1 MTHGKRV
8 CLDFVVSKNPMKK
21 TTHFICAFLSMAA
34 PSMAATTIAEWN
46 FNTNGDAEGWTPSLN
61 SSALT
66 VASGLLTGTATNN
79 DPQLGRSGLTLSL
92 GIGQTWDQLVFRVR
106 ETQDEAPA
114 GTVSTFNGTGLVMQ
128 LNNSGAAGFIYNAPA
143 AFTGVASGDGFF
155 TVSLNISALPSDTT
169 ITSLRFDPIG
179 GAASNSNSE
188 TNGNTFEVDSISV
201 TAIPEPSSALLGGLG
216 LLCLLRRRR

>member
-1 MTHGKRV
+1 
-8 CLDFVVSKNPMKK
+8 MKK
-21 TTHFICAFLSMAA
+21 PTHFLCAFLSMAA

-46 FNTNGDAEGWTPSLN
+46 FNNNGDPEGWTASG

-66 VASGLLTGTATNN
+66 VASGLITGTAIGN
-79 DPQLGRSGLTLSL
+79 DPQLLSSGLNLSL
-92 GIGQTWDQLVFRVR
+92 SLGQTWDQLVFRVR

-114 GTVSTFNGTGLVMQ
+114 GTVSTFNATGLVLQ
-128 LNNSGAAGFIYNAPA
+128 LNNSGAAGFLYGATA
-143 AFTGVASGDGFF
+143 AFTGVASGNGFF
-155 TVSLNISALPSDTT
+155 TVSVDISSLPSNAT
-169 ITSLRFDPIG
+169 ITSFRFDPIG

-188 TNGNTFEVDSISV
+188 TNGNTFEVDFVNV